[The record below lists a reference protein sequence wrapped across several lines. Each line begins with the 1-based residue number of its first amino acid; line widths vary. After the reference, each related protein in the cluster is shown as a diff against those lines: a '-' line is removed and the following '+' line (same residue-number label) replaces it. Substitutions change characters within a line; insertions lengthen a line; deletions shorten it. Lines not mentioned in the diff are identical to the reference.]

1 MTDGLDFSPL
11 TSEERES
18 AAQVATHEGE
28 ADATR
33 PMLPPADAEPPEAA
47 AARLFGARPAKSGL
61 PDRGRSVGLLCL
73 PLGLRR
79 GPEGNPAF
87 VLGSVSRAGAWR
99 IGRTRV
105 RSTISTSSLLT
116 QTRLSSSPRAKR
128 RPDAVA
134 RIFPRSACQ
143 TTSETDPH
151 IASSEYVTEPLV
163 SRRRER
169 VVPGVHRRDPRA
181 AERPQESGGAA
192 RAGGSCGPT
201 WASPAHAGCSWRGCV
216 VLISPARRFS
226 RRR

>member
-1 MTDGLDFSPL
+1 M
-11 TSEERES
+11 R

-47 AARLFGARPAKSGL
+47 AARLFGGRPAKSGL

-105 RSTISTSSLLT
+105 RSTISTNSLLSPSRACHRHRGRKGGR
-116 QTRLSSSPRAKR
+116 TRLRASSPGPPVKRHPKLTPILPHPSMLPSPWCRADESGSSPESTGGTR
-128 RPDAVA
+128 A
-134 RIFPRSACQ
+134 PRSDRKSPAQ
-143 TTSETDPH
+143 
-151 IASSEYVTEPLV
+151 
-163 SRRRER
+163 R
-169 VVPGVHRRDPRA
+169 
-181 AERPQESGGAA
+181 
-192 RAGGSCGPT
+192 RAGGPCGGDPRLQI
-201 WASPAHAGCSWRGCV
+201 P
-216 VLISPARRFS
+216 
-226 RRR
+226 